1 MKYFKFF
8 LKHTTLYYVL
18 WTLLLIVLSC
28 LPIFLFPP
36 SDALRKVF
44 SYVILCIGLCA
55 MQLPIARQLQ
65 QMNQLLIE
73 QNNPVL
79 YLQQTDFLFSGM
91 DLPAVLGRA
100 GAGGTY
106 CRVLMLNRVKAFC
119 DLHQFEDALSVF
131 RFLQNNA
138 KHMMPMHMAVIYHN
152 LAFIYTQYNDF
163 SLAEYY
169 FEQERAAWQTVNPIS
184 KQRKI
189 RVQMLLADT
198 EANLASRQGDFA
210 RAEPLYRQVE
220 AQMQG
225 QKRLQPAQKA
235 GIAYEIGE
243 MYFRMGNFPEALP
256 RLQFA
261 AQYGGMTYCRAE
273 AERLL
278 SQIQM
283 GR

>member
-55 MQLPIARQLQ
+55 MQLPIAKQWQQL
-65 QMNQLLIE
+65 NQSLTE
-73 QNNPVL
+73 QNNPIL
-79 YLQQTDFLFSGM
+79 YLQQTDFLFSGI
-91 DLPAVLGRA
+91 DLTVMLARA
-100 GAGGTY
+100 GASGSY
-106 CRVLMLNRVKAFC
+106 WRALMLNRVKAFC
-119 DLHQFEDALSVF
+119 DLHQFEEALSVF
-131 RFLQNNA
+131 RFLQANA
-138 KHMMPMHMAVIYHN
+138 KHMPPMHMAVIYHN

-169 FEQERAAWQTVNPIS
+169 FEQERAVWQTVNPIS

-189 RVQMLLADT
+189 QVQMLLADT
-198 EANLASRQGDFA
+198 EATLASRQGDFA
-210 RAEPLYRQVE
+210 RAEPLYRQIE
-220 AQMQG
+220 AHMQS

-235 GIAYEIGE
+235 GTAYEVGE
-243 MYFRMGNFPEALP
+243 MFFRMGNFSEAVP

>member
-1 MKYFKFF
+1 MKYFRFY
-8 LKHTTLYYVL
+8 LTHTVLYYVL
-18 WTLLLIVLSC
+18 WTVLLIVVSC
-28 LPIFLFPP
+28 LPIFLFAPF
-36 SDALRKVF
+36 DELRQVF
-44 SYVILCIGLCA
+44 SYPILCCGLCA
-55 MQLPIARQLQ
+55 MQLPITKQLQ

-79 YLQQTDFLFSGM
+79 YLQQTDFLFRDM
-91 DLPAVLGRA
+91 DLPVMLGRA
-100 GAGGTY
+100 GAGGNY

-119 DLHQFEDALSVF
+119 DLRQFEVALSVF
-131 RFLQNNA
+131 HFLQNNA
-138 KHMMPMHMAVIYHN
+138 KHMTPINMAIIYHN
-152 LAFIYTQYNDF
+152 LAFIYAQYNDF

-189 RVQMLLADT
+189 RMQVLLAGT
-198 EANLASRQGDFA
+198 EATLASRQGNFA
-210 RAEPLYRQVE
+210 RAEPLYRQIE
-220 AQMQG
+220 AQMQS
-225 QKRLQPAQKA
+225 QKRLQPGQKA
-235 GIAYEIGE
+235 GTAYEVGE
-243 MYFRMGNFPEALP
+243 MFFRMGNFAEALP

-273 AERLL
+273 AEWLL

>member
-1 MKYFKFF
+1 
-8 LKHTTLYYVL
+8 
-18 WTLLLIVLSC
+18 
-28 LPIFLFPP
+28 
-36 SDALRKVF
+36 
-44 SYVILCIGLCA
+44 
-55 MQLPIARQLQ
+55 
-65 QMNQLLIE
+65 
-73 QNNPVL
+73 
-79 YLQQTDFLFSGM
+79 
-91 DLPAVLGRA
+91 
-100 GAGGTY
+100 
-106 CRVLMLNRVKAFC
+106 
-119 DLHQFEDALSVF
+119 
-131 RFLQNNA
+131 
-138 KHMMPMHMAVIYHN
+138 
-152 LAFIYTQYNDF
+152 
-163 SLAEYY
+163 
-169 FEQERAAWQTVNPIS
+169 
-184 KQRKI
+184 
-189 RVQMLLADT
+189 MLLADT

>member
-55 MQLPIARQLQ
+55 MQLPIAKQWQQL
-65 QMNQLLIE
+65 NQSLTE
-73 QNNPVL
+73 QNNPIL
-79 YLQQTDFLFSGM
+79 YLQQTDFLFSGI
-91 DLPAVLGRA
+91 DLTVMLARA
-100 GAGGTY
+100 GASGSY
-106 CRVLMLNRVKAFC
+106 WRALMLNRVKAFC
-119 DLHQFEDALSVF
+119 DLYQFEDALSVF
-131 RFLQNNA
+131 RFLQANA
-138 KHMMPMHMAVIYHN
+138 KHMPPINMAVIYHN
-152 LAFIYTQYNDF
+152 LAYIYAKYNDF

-169 FEQERAAWQTVNPIS
+169 FEQERAAWQTVKPIG
-184 KQRKI
+184 KQRKAQI
-189 RVQMLLADT
+189 QALLMDT
-198 EANLASRQGDFA
+198 EAILASSRGDFA
-210 RAEPLYRQVE
+210 RAEPLYRQIE
-220 AQMQG
+220 AHTQSQSHLSST
-225 QKRLQPAQKA
+225 QKVGLAF
-235 GIAYEIGE
+235 EFGE
-243 MYFRMGNFPEALP
+243 MYFRMGNYAEAVP

-261 AQYGGMTYCRAE
+261 AQYGGTTYFRAE

-278 SQIQM
+278 SGMQM